1 MRSLLAVGVL
11 GWVMLM
17 RLQPLAAQEPAA
29 SRQSPTEIRSPVLLV
44 MESTGGVRAASAL
57 RGSLNAHP
65 GVRVISLG
73 DLSSAP
79 TQPAAILTVA
89 AATTRGVHVAYWD
102 HFGRRDSLSAPAPA
116 RADQLDAVVLA
127 LASALLDRHRAELT
141 GGVSLERTLLEPYA
155 ALGGFAKLIPR
166 LQVALRFEDF

>member
-1 MRSLLAVGVL
+1 
-11 GWVMLM
+11 
-17 RLQPLAAQEPAA
+17 
-29 SRQSPTEIRSPVLLV
+29 
-44 MESTGGVRAASAL
+44 
-57 RGSLNAHP
+57 
-65 GVRVISLG
+65 VISLG
-73 DLSSAP
+73 DLSGAP

-89 AATTRGVHVAYWD
+89 AATRGVHVAYWD